1 MLPKQN
7 KENLLKYRILF
18 GFFTGVFAVATAA
31 SIFSLIPQNNEP
43 VKQANA
49 SNNALNTPALTCSN
63 ANPEL
68 CYSKRTSESGG
79 FGTVDF
85 LFSPNQGAVAPVF
98 SDTSAAATV
107 TLALKNLNIPD
118 DTTLSQTYVCSYSGV
133 KEFATP
139 DVAASYKNLLR
150 RTSVIN
156 NVAYTPSEGCGSYIF
171 TYADKL
177 AFGGSIGL
185 NYEFKIEL
193 RRVSDNKI
201 FTFRDSYIYTIGG
214 GGTAN

>member
-31 SIFSLIPQNNEP
+31 SIFSLIPQSNQP
-43 VKQANA
+43 IKQANA
-49 SNNALNTPALTCSN
+49 SNNALVLSCGT

-68 CYSKRTSESGG
+68 CFSKRTSESGG

-85 LFSPNQGAVAPVF
+85 LFLPNQGATSPVF

-107 TLALKNLNIPD
+107 TLDLKNLAIPD
-118 DTTLSQTYVCSYSGV
+118 DATLAQTYTCSYAAA
-133 KEFATP
+133 KEFATA
-139 DVAASYKNLLR
+139 DVVASYRDLSRVTAATGTVNYSS
-150 RTSVIN
+150 T
-156 NVAYTPSEGCGSYIF
+156 TGCGTYKFS
-171 TYADKL
+171 YADKL
-177 AFGGSIGL
+177 ALGGSIGL
-185 NYEFKIEL
+185 NYEFKIQL
-193 RRVSDNKI
+193 TRVSDGKI

>member
-18 GFFTGVFAVATAA
+18 GFFTGIFAVATAA

-49 SNNALNTPALTCSN
+49 SNTAIELSCGT

-68 CYSKRTSESGG
+68 CFSKRTSESGG
-79 FGTVDF
+79 FGTIDF
-85 LFSPNQGAVAPVF
+85 KFTPNQGAASPVF

-107 TLALKNLNIPD
+107 TLDVKNLTVPD
-118 DTTLSQTYVCSYSGV
+118 DLNLAQTYECTYAGV
-133 KEFATP
+133 KEFATA
-139 DVAASYKNLLR
+139 DVVASY
-150 RTSVIN
+150 RTLNYVVPRTGGPAPVYVN
-156 NVAYTPSEGCGSYIF
+156 GCPTYQFS
-171 TYADKL
+171 YADKL
-177 AFGGSIGL
+177 ALGGSIGL
-185 NYEFKIEL
+185 NYEFKIQL
-193 RRVSDNKI
+193 TRVSDGKI